1 MARSMPLGIVTN
13 RMGTI
18 FDPDVM
24 AKRPEAELIRVPPV
38 PEDAMVTIDLER
50 AMELVPP
57 PEALL
62 DEIST

>member
-1 MARSMPLGIVTN
+1 
-13 RMGTI
+13 MGTI